1 MIKNSNFIL
10 SSGRSM
16 IEMLGVIAIG
26 GVMTAAT
33 LQLYSYANRKSKSIQ
48 MENIINSA
56 AEDISTLLLGRNW
69 ANMPFESSGDAYLTK
84 KKMKLVDAWGKP
96 FSVSKT
102 SQASDGRFMINIT
115 VDDIGDCI
123 TLAKRVSAFKIRV
136 NDMNS
141 FSGCKNKDNKMEFY
155 FK

>member
-69 ANMPFESSGDAYLTK
+69 ANMPFESSGDSYLTK

-141 FSGCKNKDNKMEFY
+141 FSRCKNKDNKMEFY